1 MIGPY
6 SLDQLLEIQKSFQ
19 ANTAQNGA
27 SPFVDFNSSGAT
39 LSMQLMDK
47 VEVAIVSTDKD
58 FKFLKEVPRRRINQ
72 TLAEYNRHTS
82 HGGAWYRTS
91 NIGQSDEPS
100 FRDAQ
105 MERLYN
111 EVSYTAEGFSF
122 NKVVDSVQNAQDPEL
137 IQSNSA
143 LRRGMENQMRRYWF
157 GNKKLN
163 QNEQDGFETQ
173 IKKLGKEYYHDCRG
187 SLPTTD
193 QIKYFNSKIRTKAF
207 GLTNFAKMHPGTRA
221 LYDQSFDR
229 MGSSVVLQN
238 SSQSPGNTTLSNIV
252 YGIADSNAKDNVV
265 VFDEDIWMDRHEWA
279 VPMRRD
285 PAGNW
290 VEGATSDTESP
301 PMPTVTI
308 DPIANV
314 PGSQFT
320 GSYVGTYKYRF
331 CSGTLREFSAP
342 TNEISVSIPN
352 GGAAEITLTPGN
364 GGVPETR
371 YVVFRETDPDSNLI
385 LYMNEVNRNLL
396 GANTIIQD
404 LNENLPGTTIMVLGD
419 FNSKSSS
426 DATRTLVLSELLPYT
441 KTLFPYGAGGSF
453 RSRHGIVEAYNVLQ
467 ILAPEKFRVFT
478 NVPVRL

>member
-47 VEVAIVSTDKD
+47 VEVAIVSTDRD
-58 FKFLKEVPRRRINQ
+58 FKFLKEVPRRTITQ
-72 TLAEYNRHTS
+72 TLAEYNRQTS
-82 HGGAWYRTS
+82 HGGAWYRVS

-111 EVSYTAEGFSF
+111 EVNYTAEGFTF
-122 NKVVDSVQNAQDPEL
+122 NKVVDTVQNAQDPEL

-143 LRRGMENQMRRYWF
+143 LRRAMENQMRRIWF
-157 GNKKLN
+157 GRKKLN
-163 QNEQDGFETQ
+163 RNEQDGFETQ
-173 IKKLGKEYYHDCRG
+173 IKALGNEYYYDCRG
-187 SLPTTD
+187 SLPPID
-193 QIKYFNSKIRTKAF
+193 QIKYYSSKIRTKAF
-207 GLTNFAKMHPGTRA
+207 GLVNYAKMHPATKA

-229 MGSSVVLQN
+229 LGSNVVLQN
-238 SSQSPGNTTLSNIV
+238 NSQSPGNTTLSNIV
-252 YGIADSNAKDNVV
+252 YGIADSNAKGNVIA
-265 VFDEDIWMDRHEWA
+265 FDDDIWMDRHEWG

-285 PAGNW
+285 PSGNM
-290 VEGATSDTESP
+290 VEGATSDTEAP
-301 PMPTVTI
+301 TTPTVSI
-308 DPIANV
+308 DPISNV

-320 GSYVGTYKYRF
+320 GSYVGNYKYRV
-331 CSGTLREFSAP
+331 CSGTLREFSGAC
-342 TNEISVSIPN
+342 NEIQVSIPN
-352 GGAAEITLTPGN
+352 GGAAELTITPQT

-371 YVVFRETDPDSNLI
+371 YVIFRETAPDSNLI
-385 LYMNEVNRNLL
+385 LYMTEVNRNHL

-404 LNENLPGTTIMVLGD
+404 LNENLPGTTIMVVGD

-453 RSRHGIVEAYNVLQ
+453 RSRHGIVEGYHVLQ
-467 ILAPEKFRVFT
+467 NVAPEKFRVFT